1 MQIPDADY
9 IRDAEMNGMPSPDPV
24 DCPVCGE
31 RCETI
36 YLNCYRDVLGC
47 DRCIKTKEA
56 YLWAEEDRN
65 T

>member
-1 MQIPDADY
+1 MSIPDADY

-36 YLNCYRDVLGC
+36 YLKCYGDVLGC

-56 YLWAEEDRN
+56 
-65 T
+65 